1 MAIATS
7 KTREQ
12 FPLSPRKIIKKTVP
26 SSLGWVI
33 LFLILFGGGGI
44 ISRLSSLFSPSGSI
58 QIPGSLYSW
67 ALVIGLIILIL
78 IISLNCTY
86 QVLYFNS
93 YFYDLTESFIVIKKG
108 VITPREISV
117 PYERV
122 QDIYVD
128 QDIWDRIFHI
138 YDVHLSTATW
148 TSGMEAHIDG
158 VKKEV
163 ANGLRSVLL
172 QTIGEKIHKKPTVTV
187 PSPNATTD

>member
-1 MAIATS
+1 MAISTS

-12 FPLSPRKIIKKTVP
+12 FPLSPRKIIKKTVT
-26 SSLGWVI
+26 SSLGFVI

-44 ISRLSSLFSPSGSI
+44 ISRLSNLFSSSGII
-58 QIPGSLYSW
+58 QIPGSLFSG
-67 ALVIGLIILIL
+67 ALIIGLIVLFLIVGVNYL
-78 IISLNCTY
+78 Y

-108 VITPREISV
+108 VITPREISI

-128 QDIWDRIFHI
+128 QDIWDRIFRL

-158 VKKEV
+158 VEKEV
-163 ANGLRSVLL
+163 ANGLRGVLL
-172 QTIGEKIHKKPTVTV
+172 KTVGDKIHKKPAVTKLT
-187 PSPNATTD
+187 SDAT